1 MKEGGFSAAI
11 AAAIFYCCNILASGF
26 AKVSYEYCPKDA
38 NVVAHERAKFS
49 FQSSN
54 SCIWDDEPLTLFYLF

>member
-1 MKEGGFSAAI
+1 MKEGGFLAAT
-11 AAAIFYCCNILASGF
+11 AAAIFYYCSILALDF

-49 FQSSN
+49 FQSSD